1 MVRFE
6 RNRGV
11 RILQPSVQDMTELF
25 QVRLMVEVPAAY
37 RAAAGDV

>member
-25 QVRLMVEVPAAY
+25 QVRLMVEAAAY
-37 RAAAGDV
+37 RAAAGEV